1 MPRTKYDKSCPHC
14 RDKEQHTAAEPSLL
28 ADIDPSPNIE
38 ISNSWTSDSSDTGT
52 SSYDGGGGDY
62 SGGGASD
69 SWSSD

>member
-1 MPRTKYDKSCPHC
+1 MPKTKYDKSCPNC
-14 RDKEQHTAAEPSLL
+14 RDKEQHSAAETSLL
-28 ADIDPSPNIE
+28 SDLRSDDTPIIRIDWGS
-38 ISNSWTSDSSDTGT
+38 SSGDSG